1 MDTSKLYNLR
11 PVKFTWKI
19 DGRKDIGLI
28 AEEAYEAAPELAVTG
43 PDNKVMNVNWN
54 GVTVLML
61 KALKEQKEEIEEL
74 KAEIKKLK
82 N

>member
-1 MDTSKLYNLR
+1 
-11 PVKFTWKI
+11 
-19 DGRKDIGLI
+19 
-28 AEEAYEAAPELAVTG
+28 EEAYEAAPELAVTG
-43 PDNKVMNVNWN
+43 PDNKIMNVNWN